1 MIHDR
6 HLRDLAIHRDA
17 HLNLNRHRRVKTDR
31 LHLKHVTDRFL
42 FCASAVNRT
51 NRAII
56 AQELHQINLRERFGC
71 IYIFLANQV
80 VAFQRRRSRV
90 RRNAQHILG
99 VIKHLANGLDK
110 RLGGNRRAGNG

>member
-80 VAFQRRRSRV
+80 VAFQ
-90 RRNAQHILG
+90 
-99 VIKHLANGLDK
+99 
-110 RLGGNRRAGNG
+110 